1 MFSRIESCVANAWQV
16 VEDGAQ
22 MTQEAGAATDV
33 DWDQFGEAVQNV
45 SHNPDVAGA
54 VGGATTTLE
63 GMAADQIVDGHKYH
77 E

>member
-1 MFSRIESCVANAWQV
+1 
-16 VEDGAQ
+16 